1 MMVRHAW
8 LHAHRVKKST
18 KRHEINNYCIFRLW
32 QADKRAHFFVSLA
45 QLVWCHCDYPLFFNH
60 KEKAMFSH
68 VAPYAGDP
76 ILGLMDK
83 FAQDPR
89 TDMKVNLGVGVYYTE
104 DGKLPVLECV
114 KTAESQIVNPPRPR
128 GYLPMAG
135 LPAYRSACQRLL
147 FGADSEAVKSGR
159 VATIEAL
166 GGSGALKVGADF
178 IHRWFPNAKC
188 YVSDPTWG
196 NHISI
201 FEGAGFEVGK
211 YPYYDPATIGV
222 KFAQMK
228 AFFETL
234 NPHDVVVL
242 HPCCHNPTGVDLTR
256 AEWDEL
262 LPIIKQKQLIAF
274 MDIAYQGFGEDMD
287 ADVYAI
293 RRAVELGLSVFVSNS
308 FSKNLSLYGERVG
321 GLSVVCPSKAE
332 ADLVFSQLQFTVR
345 RIYSSPAAHGAYVVD
360 SVMNDETLYNQ
371 WVGEVYEMRDRIRDM
386 RQKLQSI
393 LSAKLP
399 ERDFSYFTK
408 QRGMFSF
415 TGLTAEQVARL
426 QAEFAIYMVDNG
438 RMCLAGLNNQN
449 VEYVANAFAEVLK

>member
-1 MMVRHAW
+1 
-8 LHAHRVKKST
+8 
-18 KRHEINNYCIFRLW
+18 
-32 QADKRAHFFVSLA
+32 
-45 QLVWCHCDYPLFFNH
+45 
-60 KEKAMFSH
+60 MFEH
-68 VAPYAGDP
+68 VTPYAGDP

-83 FAQDPR
+83 FANDPR
-89 TDMKVNLGVGVYYTE
+89 TDIKVNLGVGVYYTE

-114 KTAESQIVNPPRPR
+114 KTAESQIANPPRPR
-128 GYLPMAG
+128 GYLPMDGLAG
-135 LPAYRSACQRLL
+135 YKKACQNLL
-147 FGADSEAVKSGR
+147 FGADSDVLKQGR
-159 VATIEAL
+159 VATIATL

-178 IHRWFPNAKC
+178 IHEWFSSAKC
-188 YVSDPTWG
+188 YVSNPTWG

-201 FEGAGFEVGK
+201 FAGAGIEVGK

-222 KFAQMK
+222 KFDEMCE
-228 AFFETL
+228 FFKGL
-234 NPHDVVVL
+234 NKHDVVLL
-242 HPCCHNPTGVDLTR
+242 HPCCHNPTGVDLSR
-256 AEWDEL
+256 EQWDSVL
-262 LPIIKQKQLIAF
+262 DIIKNKELIPF
-274 MDIAYQGFGEDMD
+274 MDIAYQGFGEDME

-293 RRAVELGLSVFVSNS
+293 RRAVEMGLTVFVSNS

-321 GLSVVCPSKAE
+321 GLSVVCPSKDE
-332 ADLVFSQLQFTVR
+332 ADTVLGQLKFTVR
-345 RIYSSPAAHGAYVVD
+345 RIYSSPPSHGNNVVD
-360 SVMNDETLYNQ
+360 IVMNDENLYNQ

-386 RQKLQSI
+386 RQKLQDT